1 MLRPGG
7 FAGPGFEGQ
16 GETAYSDGSNLD
28 IVDAVADRVMACN
41 ADRTR
46 FRQAGNLSHSGS
58 GSPQENHPSAV
69 GFTPFRS
76 GQDYSSGSCDGP

>member
-7 FAGPGFEGQ
+7 FAGPGFEDQ
-16 GETAYSDGSNLD
+16 GETAYSDGSDLD

-46 FRQAGNLSHSGS
+46 FRQAG
-58 GSPQENHPSAV
+58 SPSQCAAKQRPLPGWETPAV
-69 GFTPFRS
+69 GSRCADENS
-76 GQDYSSGSCDGP
+76 K